1 MPSLN
6 SRLNNYISYSKKS
19 SIYKNDK
26 NKEATVYK
34 IKLTEKEIPVV
45 IALGEIRN
53 DFIKYNIVYCPVY
66 LVLGDGKK
74 NKITFKPIGVYE
86 FFKSAEDNLKDKEG
100 DLDIRLIEGPLL
112 YNDINS
118 KKITKLLNDK
128 PILKDITEEEQELN
142 QKKENE
148 ISIKSQEEA
157 AIKAKPLLISL
168 EIEDDDDS
176 EYKNVHDEKEYRKI
190 VKDYEAMG
198 VNAPRKNWLQKK
210 MHDYNYTMINNKG
223 GGDCFF
229 IALSQA
235 YKSIGKKTNQNNIR
249 ERLARSIPESVFV
262 EYKSRENMFRGEL
275 DRNMKK
281 QKEMGLKTKELVK
294 MKEDKKKAFDEIK
307 KTLPQTRISKDPRY
321 KEIAKIQME
330 IKNIFGK
337 FQKLRDDMKNTKELL
352 EEFNFMKGINTL
364 KEFREKIKSNDFWAD
379 ESTIRILEELLN
391 IKIIVIDKENR
402 NGLIHCTD
410 ASETIKAKGFFKPK
424 YYVIMDL
431 FKKHYQLVSYKN
443 RKMFRF
449 HELPHA
455 IKEQIKHSCLVGSG
469 NNIYNYI
476 PKFNKLIKVNDDDGK
491 DDDDDEETTA
501 TIEDSKAE
509 EEDNTEFKDYDEN
522 THFVFYSKSSN
533 KKPGKGKH
541 EKIPKEKEGDYSEL
555 SKIKDW
561 RRVLS
566 NFYVVVKPFEL
577 DGHTWNSVEHYYQAS
592 KFKNYTEGSDKHN
605 FYLKFTAES
614 NSEISKDP
622 DKAKK
627 YGGKNKT
634 GKYRPK
640 HILMD
645 EDFFTGKHK
654 KFMEEGQRAKY
665 TQDEHSQKVL
675 LLTKNAKLL
684 HLMKIRG
691 APSELIPFFDSMK
704 IRKELSNK

>member
-6 SRLNNYISYSKKS
+6 SRLNNYISYPKKTNV
-19 SIYKNDK
+19 YKNDK
-26 NKEATVYK
+26 NKESVVYK

-45 IALGEIRN
+45 IALGEIKN
-53 DFIKYNIVYCPVY
+53 DHIKYNIVYCPVY
-66 LVLGDGKK
+66 LVLGDGVK
-74 NKITFKPIGVYE
+74 NKITFKPIGIYE
-86 FFKSAEDNLKDKEG
+86 FFKSAEDNLKDKDG
-100 DLDIRLIEGPLL
+100 DLDLRLIEGPLL
-112 YNDINS
+112 YEDINS
-118 KKITKLLNDK
+118 KKIKKLLNDK
-128 PILKDITEEEQELN
+128 PILRDITEEEEEAN
-142 QKKENE
+142 QKKEE
-148 ISIKSQEEA
+148 EESIKSQEEA
-157 AIKAKPLLISL
+157 AIKEKPLLISL
-168 EIEDDDDS
+168 EIEYDDDS
-176 EYKNVHDEKEYRKI
+176 EYKNIHDEKEYRKI

-210 MHDYNYTMINNKG
+210 MHDFNYRIINNKG

-229 IALSQA
+229 VALSQA
-235 YKSIGKKTNQNNIR
+235 YKSIGKKTNQKKIR
-249 ERLARSIPESVFV
+249 ERFARGVPESTFV
-262 EYKSRENMFRGEL
+262 EYKTRENMFRGEVE
-275 DRNMKK
+275 RNRKK
-281 QKEMGLKTKELVK
+281 QEELSLKWKEMSK
-294 MKEDKKKAFDEIK
+294 MKESKKKAFDEIK
-307 KTLPQTRISKDPRY
+307 PTIGQKAYSKDPRY
-321 KEIAKIQME
+321 KEIVKMQND
-330 IKNIFGK
+330 IKKTFVK
-337 FQKLRDDMKNTKELL
+337 FKKLQDEMKDTKKLL
-352 EEFNFMKGINTL
+352 GEYNFMNDVKSL
-364 KEFREKIKSNDFWAD
+364 KQFKEKVQSSDFWAD
-379 ESTIRILEELLN
+379 DSTIRILEELLN

-431 FKKHYQLVSYKN
+431 FNKHYQLISYKN
-443 RKMFRF
+443 RKMFRY
-449 HELPHA
+449 HEIPHA

-476 PKFNKLIKVNDDDGK
+476 PKFNKLIKVQ
-491 DDDDDEETTA
+491 DDDDEKLDEETTA

-509 EEDNTEFKDYDEN
+509 EEDNSEFKDYDDN
-522 THFVFYSKSSN
+522 IHFVFYSKSSD

-555 SKIKDW
+555 SKVKDW

-592 KFKNYTEGSDKHN
+592 KFKNYTEGSDKHD

-640 HILMD
+640 NILMD

-684 HLMKIRG
+684 HLMKVRG
-691 APSELIPFFDSMK
+691 APSQLIPFFDSMK
-704 IRKELSNK
+704 IRKDLSNK